1 MAIFLCL
8 LSLILGILLLNVE
21 FIFLNIIIF
30 SLIVYI
36 NLKYFKKNLKIILFQ
51 IFFLIIGLVFI
62 NINFVDINTSNIWG
76 IVVKKSD
83 NYLIIRTFFTKYY
96 VTNNDELN
104 LFDIVNV
111 SGSRSELNFIHY
123 ESSFDFNKFL
133 KLSGVSYYLKINK
146 INTLLKFPLDFEGY
160 KEDILL
166 RINDVQLKNYVNLI
180 LFNEEIDDKATNLLI
195 NILSISGVYLNF
207 ALYGLSKS
215 FAYICNKKESRFL
228 SLILLS
234 PYILFNIYRFS
245 VFKTAVLFIFNL
257 IFLNKHYDNLK
268 KISLLYLCFLLLDIR
283 LIYSAS
289 FYISLIFSFIFMF
302 SKLYI
307 SSAHKFVK
315 LLKTKIIFFI
325 FFIPFY
331 LEFNGYINFINLIFN
346 LSFAGF
352 FKIFFTFSLLSFYG
366 IHLKFLEKPMV
377 DILNFFNLIEIKE
390 LNINIPKFDISIYI
404 IYFLLMILLMYFL
417 EINYKR
423 NTKIILILTTVFS
436 LFYIIPFK
444 EYFTFEVS
452 LLNVG
457 QGDSTYIHYKDKN
470 FLIDTGGLL
479 NYDLAENSLIPFLRR
494 KRVYKLDAVF
504 ITHYDYDHYG
514 SLESL
519 NKKFNILTIYDYN
532 SSFPVYSSNLKFIN
546 LNTLKNATD
555 ENEKSLVIYLDVN
568 NISFLFMGDATT
580 KVERNILNN
589 YQNLKCDYIKL
600 GHHGS
605 DTSSSYEFLKEVSPK
620 EAIVS
625 CGINNK
631 FNHPSEKTL
640 QNLTKLNIKC
650 RRTDL
655 EGTITY
661 KFRAF

>member
-1 MAIFLCL
+1 
-8 LSLILGILLLNVE
+8 
-21 FIFLNIIIF
+21 
-30 SLIVYI
+30 
-36 NLKYFKKNLKIILFQ
+36 
-51 IFFLIIGLVFI
+51 
-62 NINFVDINTSNIWG
+62 
-76 IVVKKSD
+76 
-83 NYLIIRTFFTKYY
+83 
-96 VTNNDELN
+96 
-104 LFDIVNV
+104 
-111 SGSRSELNFIHY
+111 
-123 ESSFDFNKFL
+123 
-133 KLSGVSYYLKINK
+133 
-146 INTLLKFPLDFEGY
+146 
-160 KEDILL
+160 
-166 RINDVQLKNYVNLI
+166 
-180 LFNEEIDDKATNLLI
+180 
-195 NILSISGVYLNF
+195 
-207 ALYGLSKS
+207 
-215 FAYICNKKESRFL
+215 
-228 SLILLS
+228 
-234 PYILFNIYRFS
+234 
-245 VFKTAVLFIFNL
+245 
-257 IFLNKHYDNLK
+257 
-268 KISLLYLCFLLLDIR
+268 
-283 LIYSAS
+283 
-289 FYISLIFSFIFMF
+289 
-302 SKLYI
+302 
-307 SSAHKFVK
+307 
-315 LLKTKIIFFI
+315 
-325 FFIPFY
+325 
-331 LEFNGYINFINLIFN
+331 
-346 LSFAGF
+346 
-352 FKIFFTFSLLSFYG
+352 
-366 IHLKFLEKPMV
+366 
-377 DILNFFNLIEIKE
+377 
-390 LNINIPKFDISIYI
+390 
-404 IYFLLMILLMYFL
+404 MILLMYFL

-436 LFYIIPFK
+436 LFYIIPIK

-452 LLNVG
+452 FLNVG

-555 ENEKSLVIYLDVN
+555 ENDKSLVIYLDVN

-631 FNHPSEKTL
+631 FNHPSVKTL